1 MQLSLQFTHYP
12 KINVSLTNTL
22 AALRP
27 FCPPVSY
34 KCSWWTKSLFIK
46 ELAVARLKLCGCSRS
61 GEQSPAVCQQQ
72 RFFCEAGIKPKKGQ
86 GGPPAEVSSYS
97 GDVLNSETAQVNRA
111 CYIHSLPPFLL
122 SFFSFPQL
130 LSHFCLSPHYLTNT
144 NMYDVSASAS
154 HERMVSD
161 IHIAGESEWN
171 RQEFGWDWDRVY
183 AASKTLT
190 GTCCNVK
197 EQRGVSI
204 FD

>member
-97 GDVLNSETAQVNRA
+97 GDVLIRSIGPVTFTVCPLFFCPFFHSLNYFHTFVSRLIISQTRTCTMSAPLPPMSGWCRTFTSPVSQSETDRSLGETETESTQHQRPWQVHVAMSKNRGE
-111 CYIHSLPPFLL
+111 FL
-122 SFFSFPQL
+122 
-130 LSHFCLSPHYLTNT
+130 YL
-144 NMYDVSASAS
+144 
-154 HERMVSD
+154 
-161 IHIAGESEWN
+161 I
-171 RQEFGWDWDRVY
+171 
-183 AASKTLT
+183 K
-190 GTCCNVK
+190 
-197 EQRGVSI
+197 
-204 FD
+204 